1 MNFDFKKGEQVSE
14 EIFGKKSIIPKFSK
28 FKLFPQGFNMNFSLN
43 RIPSGFWSIATLIL
57 AVVAMHYRVEN
68 AVWVIPIGC
77 LLYYAANHMVPFAVM
92 LVALG
97 GMASGIPGLAFLL
110 IFSVV
115 TMVNWKNVDFT

>member
-1 MNFDFKKGEQVSE
+1 
-14 EIFGKKSIIPKFSK
+14 
-28 FKLFPQGFNMNFSLN
+28 MNFSLN